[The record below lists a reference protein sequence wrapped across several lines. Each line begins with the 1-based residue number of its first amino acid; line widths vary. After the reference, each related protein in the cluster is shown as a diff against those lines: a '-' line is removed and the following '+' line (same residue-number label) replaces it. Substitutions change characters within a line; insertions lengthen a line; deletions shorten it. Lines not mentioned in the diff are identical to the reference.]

1 VAGVRRVIVG
11 VIGALL
17 VVLGV
22 ILLFIPGPGLLLL
35 AAGVGLLSL
44 EFDWAKKL
52 FRRTRGRADGGK
64 GGGGG
69 GEV

>member
-1 VAGVRRVIVG
+1 MAGVRKLVVG

-17 VVLGV
+17 VVLGT

-52 FRRTRGRADGGK
+52 LRRGRGRGDDGR
-64 GGGGG
+64 GGNRQG
-69 GEV
+69 

>member
-1 VAGVRRVIVG
+1 MRKLIVG
-11 VIGALL
+11 VVGALL
-17 VVLGV
+17 VVLGA

-52 FRRTRGRADGGK
+52 LRRRRGRAHDNTGGNR
-64 GGGGG
+64 
-69 GEV
+69 EV

>member
-1 VAGVRRVIVG
+1 VRKLIVG
-11 VIGALL
+11 VVGALL
-17 VVLGV
+17 VVLGA

-52 FRRTRGRADGGK
+52 LRRRRGRAHDNRGGNRE
-64 GGGGG
+64 G
-69 GEV
+69 